1 MKLVI
6 VESPAKA
13 KTIERFLGPEYRVAA
28 SYGHIRDLPR
38 SAREIPEAVRDEP
51 WGRLAVNTGDG
62 FRPVYVVP
70 EESRRHVR
78 ELSRLLRGAD
88 EMLLATDEDREGESI
103 SWHLVEVLK
112 PSVPVRRIAFHEITR
127 SAIREALA
135 NPRGVNRR
143 LVQAQEARR
152 VLDRLYGYSL
162 SPVLWKKVRTKL
174 SAGRVQSVALR
185 LVVDREEE
193 RLRFRV
199 SEFWRARALLTA
211 GDLEFAAL
219 LVRIDG
225 RRVATSKDFDS
236 VTGGPLASSRA
247 VALGEEAAWAI
258 ATGALD
264 AVPWKVAAV
273 DRKSTRQRP
282 APPFTTSTLQQAAS
296 RRLRM
301 TPRQTMRVAQR
312 LYEGIDLG
320 GGDREGLITYMRTDS
335 VTLSEKALAEAG
347 AHVRKA
353 FGDDYHQG
361 PRRYRTKSKLAQ
373 EAHEAVRPTRIM
385 RTPESVSRRLDRQ
398 ELALYRLVWNRTVAS
413 QMADARVDRTTVD
426 LVARIGDVDHTFRAS
441 GSVLRFPGFL
451 KVYGDTRKDQLLP
464 PLAAGDEIHAE
475 GAAGRAEPP
484 APSAG
489 PASRRGAGPSNDQ
502 PDDGSRPDPS
512 PVLLRSVEPERRETR
527 PPPRYTEASLVKKL
541 EEEGI
546 GRPST
551 YTPTISRIQDRD
563 YVRKRDGALVP
574 TYVGL
579 AVTRLLRDHFGKYID
594 LGFTARME
602 DSLDD
607 IAAGE
612 VESRR
617 FLDSFYNGEGD
628 RPGLDREI
636 ADALPGIDF
645 PAVPL
650 GTDPET
656 GKEVRVRIGRNSVF
670 AERGEGDGRESATVP
685 DELLIDELTMER
697 ARELFDSRARTD
709 EPIGTDPGT
718 GEPVFV
724 RVGRYGPFIQLGQ
737 ARRGGEKPRWVG
749 LPKGMDPSDVT
760 LEYAL
765 KLLALPRTLGEDPG
779 SGEEVRAGL
788 GRYGPYVARGR
799 EYRNLGSPDE
809 LFTVTLDEAL
819 VLLSRE
825 KKARR
830 GPQALKAVGAHPET
844 GAEIQL
850 LKGRYGPYVTDGAV
864 NASVPKGRDP
874 MAVDVEEALEL
885 LAKAAERRRTRPPR
899 GRRRAARRR
908 R

>member
-38 SAREIPEAVRDEP
+38 SAREIPAAVRDKP
-51 WGRLAVNTGDG
+51 WGRLAVNTADD

-78 ELSRLLRGAD
+78 ELNKLLRGAD
-88 EMLLATDEDREGESI
+88 EILLATDEDREGESI

-135 NPRGVNRR
+135 HPRQVNRR

-199 SEFWRARALLTA
+199 SEYWRARALLAA
-211 GDLEFAAL
+211 GELEFAAL
-219 LVRIDG
+219 LIRIGG

-247 VALGEEAAWAI
+247 IALDGEAAEAI
-258 ATGALD
+258 ASGAMG
-264 AVPWKVAAV
+264 AVPWKVDTV

-335 VTLSEKALAEAG
+335 VTLSEKALGEAG
-347 AHVRKA
+347 GYIRKS
-353 FGDDYHQG
+353 FGDDYYQG

-373 EAHEAVRPTRIM
+373 EAHEAIRPTRIA
-385 RTPESVSRRLDRQ
+385 RPPQSVARLLDKQ
-398 ELALYRLVWNRTVAS
+398 ELALYRLIWNRTVAS
-413 QMADARVDRTTVD
+413 QMADARVDRTAVD
-426 LVARIGDVDHTFRAS
+426 LVARIGDADHTFRAS

-475 GAAGRAEPP
+475 GSANL
-484 APSAG
+484 AG
-489 PASRRGAGPSNDQ
+489 P
-502 PDDGSRPDPS
+502 PS
-512 PVLLRSVEPERRETR
+512 PPDARGPGGHKSADAPHPPTVLRSVEPERRETK

-563 YVRKRDGALVP
+563 YVRKREGALVP

-602 DSLDD
+602 DALDD
-607 IAAGE
+607 IATGE

-636 ADALPGIDF
+636 EDALPGIDF

-650 GTDPET
+650 GADPET
-656 GKEVRVRIGRNSVF
+656 GKDIRVRIGRNSVF
-670 AERGEGDGRESATVP
+670 AECGEGDERESATIP
-685 DELLIDELTMER
+685 DEILIDELTIER
-697 ARELFDSRARTD
+697 ARELIDARSRTG

-718 GEPVFV
+718 DLPVFV
-724 RVGRYGPFIQLGQ
+724 RIGQYGPYVQLGE
-737 ARRGGEKPRWVG
+737 ARKGRDKPRWVG
-749 LPKGMDPSDVT
+749 LPKGMEASDVT

-765 KLLALPRTLGEDPG
+765 KLLSLPRTLGEDPG

-799 EYRNLGSPDE
+799 EYRNLQSPDDM
-809 LFTVTLDEAL
+809 FTVTLDEAL
-819 VLLSRE
+819 ALLAQPKRP
-825 KKARR
+825 RR
-830 GPQALKAVGAHPET
+830 GHQALKVVGTHPET
-844 GAEIQL
+844 GAEIRL
-850 LKGRYGPYVTDGAV
+850 LKGRYGPYVTDGEV
-864 NASVPKGRDP
+864 NASIPKGRDP
-874 MAVDVEEALEL
+874 MAVTVEEALEL
-885 LAKAAERRRTRPPR
+885 MARAAERRKTRPPR
-899 GRRRAARRR
+899 GRRRVARRR
-908 R
+908 G

>member
-1 MKLVI
+1 M
-6 VESPAKA
+6 
-13 KTIERFLGPEYRVAA
+13 
-28 SYGHIRDLPR
+28 
-38 SAREIPEAVRDEP
+38 
-51 WGRLAVNTGDG
+51 
-62 FRPVYVVP
+62 
-70 EESRRHVR
+70 
-78 ELSRLLRGAD
+78 
-88 EMLLATDEDREGESI
+88 
-103 SWHLVEVLK
+103 EVLK

-135 NPRGVNRR
+135 HPRQVNRR

-199 SEFWRARALLTA
+199 SEYWRARALLAA
-211 GDLEFAAL
+211 GELEFAAL
-219 LVRIDG
+219 LIRIGG

-247 VALGEEAAWAI
+247 IALDGEAAEAI
-258 ATGALD
+258 ASGAMG
-264 AVPWKVAAV
+264 AVPWKVDTV

-335 VTLSEKALAEAG
+335 VTLSEKALGEAG
-347 AHVRKA
+347 GYIRKS
-353 FGDDYHQG
+353 FGDDYYQG

-373 EAHEAVRPTRIM
+373 EAHEAIRPTRIA
-385 RTPESVSRRLDRQ
+385 RPPRSVARLLDKQ
-398 ELALYRLVWNRTVAS
+398 ELALYRLIWNRTVAS

-426 LVARIGDVDHTFRAS
+426 LVARIGDADHTFRAS

-475 GAAGRAEPP
+475 GSANL
-484 APSAG
+484 AG
-489 PASRRGAGPSNDQ
+489 P
-502 PDDGSRPDPS
+502 PS
-512 PVLLRSVEPERRETR
+512 PPDARGPGGHKSADAPHPPTVLRSVEPERRETK

-563 YVRKRDGALVP
+563 YVRKREGALVP

-602 DSLDD
+602 DALDD
-607 IAAGE
+607 IATGE

-636 ADALPGIDF
+636 EDALPGIDF

-650 GTDPET
+650 GADPET
-656 GKEVRVRIGRNSVF
+656 GKDIRVRIGRNSVF
-670 AERGEGDGRESATVP
+670 AECGEGDERESATIP
-685 DELLIDELTMER
+685 DEILIDELTIER
-697 ARELFDSRARTD
+697 ARELIDARSRTG

-718 GEPVFV
+718 DLPVFV
-724 RVGRYGPFIQLGQ
+724 RIGQYGPYVQLGE
-737 ARRGGEKPRWVG
+737 ARKGRDKPRWVG
-749 LPKGMDPSDVT
+749 LPKGMEASDVT

-765 KLLALPRTLGEDPG
+765 KLLSLPRTLGEDPG

-799 EYRNLGSPDE
+799 EYRNLQSPDDM
-809 LFTVTLDEAL
+809 FTVTLDEAL
-819 VLLSRE
+819 ALLAHPKRP
-825 KKARR
+825 RR
-830 GPQALKAVGAHPET
+830 GPQALKVVGTHPET
-844 GAEIQL
+844 GAEIRL
-850 LKGRYGPYVTDGAV
+850 LKGRYGPYVTDGEV
-864 NASVPKGRDP
+864 NASIPKGRDP
-874 MAVDVEEALEL
+874 MAVTVEEALEL
-885 LAKAAERRRTRPPR
+885 MARAAERRKTRPPR
-899 GRRRAARRR
+899 GRRRVARRR
-908 R
+908 G

>member
-13 KTIERFLGPEYRVAA
+13 KTIERFLGPDYRVAA

-38 SAREIPEAVRDEP
+38 SAREIPAAVRDKS
-51 WGRLAVNTGDG
+51 WGRLAVNTADG

-70 EESRRHVR
+70 EESRRYVR
-78 ELSRLLRGAD
+78 ELNKLLRGAD
-88 EMLLATDEDREGESI
+88 EVLLATDEDREGESI

-127 SAIREALA
+127 SAIQEALA
-135 NPRGVNRR
+135 NPRQVNRR

-193 RLRFRV
+193 RLRFRM
-199 SEFWRARALLTA
+199 SEYWRARALLAA
-211 GDLEFAAL
+211 GDLEFAAV
-219 LVRIDG
+219 LVRVG
-225 RRVATSKDFDS
+225 ERRVATSKDFDS
-236 VTGGPLASSRA
+236 VTGGPLPSSRA
-247 VALGEEAAWAI
+247 VALDGEAAEEI
-258 ATGALD
+258 ASGAMA
-264 AVPWKVAAV
+264 AVPWRVDTV

-301 TPRQTMRVAQR
+301 TPRQAMRVAQR

-335 VTLSEKALAEAG
+335 LTLSEKALGEAG
-347 AHVRKA
+347 GYIRRA
-353 FGDDYHQG
+353 FGDDYYQG

-373 EAHEAVRPTRIM
+373 EAHEAIRPTRIS
-385 RTPESVSRRLDRQ
+385 RTPESVARVLDKQ
-398 ELALYRLVWNRTVAS
+398 ELALYRLVWNRTLAS
-413 QMADARVDRTTVD
+413 QMADARADRTTAD

-451 KVYGDTRKDQLLP
+451 KVYGETRKDQLLP
-464 PLAAGDEIHAE
+464 PLAEGDEIHAD
-475 GAAGRAEPP
+475 GAAP
-484 APSAG
+484 ARGPQPTAAGFGQESDETTPSH
-489 PASRRGAGPSNDQ
+489 PAT
-502 PDDGSRPDPS
+502 
-512 PVLLRSVEPERRETR
+512 VLRSIEPERRETK

-563 YVRKRDGALVP
+563 YVRKREGALVP

-579 AVTRLLRDHFGKYID
+579 AVTRLLRDHFGKYVD

-602 DSLDD
+602 DALDD
-607 IAAGE
+607 IATGE

-636 ADALPGIDF
+636 ERALPDIDF
-645 PAVPL
+645 PTVPV

-656 GKEVRVRIGRNSVF
+656 GKDIRVRIGRNSVF
-670 AERGEGDGRESATVP
+670 AERGEGDDRETATIP
-685 DELLIDELTMER
+685 DTVLIDELDVAR
-697 ARELFDSRARTD
+697 ARELFDSRSRTN

-718 GEPVFV
+718 GQPVFL
-724 RVGRYGPFIQLGQ
+724 RVGQYGPYLQLGE
-737 ARRGGEKPRWVG
+737 ARKGREKPRWVG
-749 LPKGMDPSDVT
+749 LPKGVDASEVT
-760 LEYAL
+760 LDYAL
-765 KLLALPRTLGEDPG
+765 QLLSLPRTLGTDPG
-779 SGEEVRAGL
+779 TGEEVSAGL
-788 GRYGPYVARGR
+788 GRYGPYVTRGR
-799 EYRNLGSPDE
+799 EFRSLESPDQM
-809 LFTVTLDEAL
+809 FTVTLDEAL
-819 VLLSRE
+819 ALLAQ
-825 KKARR
+825 KKRSRR
-830 GPQALKAVGAHPET
+830 GPEALKVVGTHPDT
-844 GAEIQL
+844 GAEIRL
-850 LKGRYGPYVTDGAV
+850 LKGRYGPYVTDGEV
-864 NASVPKGRDP
+864 NASIPKGRDP
-874 MAVDVEEALEL
+874 MATTVEEALEL
-885 LAKAAERRRTRPPR
+885 MARAAERKKTRPSR
-899 GRRRAARRR
+899 GRRRTARRR
-908 R
+908 G

>member
-38 SAREIPEAVRDEP
+38 SAREIPAALRDKP
-51 WGRLAVNTGDG
+51 WGRLAVDTEDG
-62 FRPVYVVP
+62 FRPVYIVP
-70 EESRRHVR
+70 EESRRYVR
-78 ELSRLLRGAD
+78 ELNRLLRGAD
-88 EMLLATDEDREGESI
+88 EILLATDEDREGESI

-135 NPRGVNRR
+135 NPRQVNRR

-152 VLDRLYGYSL
+152 VLDRLFGYSL

-199 SEFWRARALLTA
+199 SEYWRARALLAA
-211 GDLEFAAL
+211 GDLEFAAV
-219 LVRIDG
+219 LVRIG
-225 RRVATSKDFDS
+225 GQRVATSKDFDS
-236 VTGGPLASSRA
+236 VTGAPLASSRA
-247 VALGEEAAWAI
+247 VALDGEGAGAI
-258 ATGALD
+258 ASGAMD
-264 AVPWKVAAV
+264 AVPWKVEAV

-335 VTLSEKALAEAG
+335 VTLSGKALGEAG
-347 AHVRKA
+347 DYIKVT
-353 FGDDYHQG
+353 FGDEYHQG

-373 EAHEAVRPTRIM
+373 EAHEAIRPTRIT
-385 RTPESVSRRLDRQ
+385 RAPQSVERLLDRQ
-398 ELALYRLVWNRTVAS
+398 ELALYRLIWNRTVAS
-413 QMADARVDRTTVD
+413 QMADARVDRTSVD
-426 LVARIGDVDHTFRAS
+426 LVARIGGVDHTFRAS

-464 PLAAGDEIHAE
+464 ALAPGDEIHAE
-475 GAAGRAEPP
+475 GDAHLEDP
-484 APSAG
+484 AT
-489 PASRRGAGPSNDQ
+489 
-502 PDDGSRPDPS
+502 
-512 PVLLRSVEPERRETR
+512 VLRSVEPERRETR

-563 YVRKRDGALVP
+563 YVRKREGALVP

-607 IAAGE
+607 IATGE

-617 FLDSFYNGEGD
+617 FLDAFYNGEGSQ
-628 RPGLDREI
+628 PGLDREI
-636 ADALPGIDF
+636 ESALPGIDF

-656 GKEVRVRIGRNSVF
+656 GKDIRVRIGRNSVF
-670 AERGEGDGRESATVP
+670 AERGEGDERVSATIP
-685 DELLIDELTMER
+685 DELLIDELTVER
-697 ARELFDSRARTD
+697 VRELFQARAQTD

-718 GEPVFV
+718 GHPVFI
-724 RVGRYGPFIQLGQ
+724 RVGQYGPYVQLGE
-737 ARRGGEKPRWVG
+737 ARKGGDKPRWVG
-749 LPKGMDPSDVT
+749 LPKGMDAAEVT
-760 LEYAL
+760 LDYAL
-765 KLLALPRTLGEDPG
+765 KLLSLPRTLGKDPD

-788 GRYGPYVARGR
+788 GRYGPYVARSR
-799 EYRNLGSPDE
+799 EFRSLQSPDE
-809 LFTVTLDEAL
+809 MFTVTLDDALALLAQEKRPRRGREAL
-819 VLLSRE
+819 KV
-825 KKARR
+825 
-830 GPQALKAVGAHPET
+830 VGAHPET
-844 GAEIQL
+844 GAEIRL
-850 LKGRYGPYVTDGAV
+850 LKGRYGPYVTDGQV
-864 NASVPKGRDP
+864 NASIPKGQDP
-874 MAVDVEEALEL
+874 MAVTVEEALAL
-885 LAKAAERRRTRPPR
+885 MAKAAERKKTRSPR
-899 GRRRAARRR
+899 GRRRTARRKG
-908 R
+908 

>member
-13 KTIERFLGPEYRVAA
+13 KTIERFLGQGYKVAA

-38 SAREIPEAVRDEP
+38 RAREIPEAVRDKP
-51 WGRLAVNTGDG
+51 WGRLAVDTTDG
-62 FRPVYVVP
+62 FRPVYIVP
-70 EESRRHVR
+70 EENRRYVR
-78 ELSRLLRGAD
+78 ELNRLLKGAD
-88 EMLLATDEDREGESI
+88 EILLATDEDREGESI

-127 SAIREALA
+127 SAIQEALA
-135 NPRGVNRR
+135 NPRPVNRR
-143 LVQAQEARR
+143 LVRAQEARR
-152 VLDRLYGYSL
+152 VLDRLFGYSL

-199 SEFWRARALLTA
+199 SEYWRARASLAA
-211 GDLEFAAL
+211 GDLEFAAV
-219 LVRIDG
+219 LVRVGD
-225 RRVATSKDFDS
+225 RAVATARDFDS

-247 VALGEEAAWAI
+247 VALDGTAAGEIAA
-258 ATGALD
+258 GAMA
-264 AVPWKVAAV
+264 AVPWRVGAV

-301 TPRQTMRVAQR
+301 TPRQTMSVAQR

-335 VTLSEKALAEAG
+335 VTLSTKALSEVG
-347 AHVRKA
+347 AYILRA
-353 FGDDYHQG
+353 FGDDYYLR

-373 EAHEAVRPTRIM
+373 EAHEAIRPTRIT
-385 RTPESVSRRLDRQ
+385 RTPDSVARLLDKR

-413 QMADARVDRTTVD
+413 QMADARVDRTTAD

-451 KVYGDTRKDQLLP
+451 RVYGDTRKDQLLP
-464 PLAAGDEIHAE
+464 SLEPGDEIHAE
-475 GAAGRAEPP
+475 GDSREASGLRHPGSDDEAPP
-484 APSAG
+484 AT
-489 PASRRGAGPSNDQ
+489 
-502 PDDGSRPDPS
+502 
-512 PVLLRSVEPERRETR
+512 VLRSVEPERRETR

-563 YVRKRDGALVP
+563 YVRKREGALVP

-579 AVTRLLRDHFGKYID
+579 AVTRLLRDHFGRYID

-602 DSLDD
+602 DALDD

-636 ADALPGIDF
+636 ERALPGIDF
-645 PAVPL
+645 PTVPV
-650 GTDPET
+650 GADPET
-656 GKEVRVRIGRNSVF
+656 GERIRVRIGRNSHYL
-670 AERGEGDGRESATVP
+670 ERGEGEDRETATIP
-685 DELLIDELTMER
+685 DELLIDELTVER
-697 ARELFDSRARTD
+697 ARELIATRPRSGELIGTDPDTGLPVSVRVGQYGPYVQLGEARKGGEKPRWAGLPKGMAASDLTLD
-709 EPIGTDPGT
+709 YALKLLSLPRTLGTDPGT
-718 GEPVFV
+718 GEKV
-724 RVGRYGPFIQLGQ
+724 
-737 ARRGGEKPRWVG
+737 K
-749 LPKGMDPSDVT
+749 
-760 LEYAL
+760 
-765 KLLALPRTLGEDPG
+765 
-779 SGEEVRAGL
+779 AGL
-788 GRYGPYVARGR
+788 GRYGPYVSRAR
-799 EYRNLGSPDE
+799 EFRNLGSPDRV
-809 LFTVTLDEAL
+809 FTVTLDEAL
-819 VLLSRE
+819 ALLAQE
-825 KKARR
+825 KKRSR
-830 GPQALKAVGAHPET
+830 QGPEVLKVVGSHPET
-844 GAEIQL
+844 GAEIRL
-850 LKGRYGPYVTDGAV
+850 LKGRYGPYLTDGDV
-864 NASVPKGRDP
+864 NASLPKGRDP
-874 MAVDVEEALEL
+874 KEATVEEALEL
-885 LAKAAERRRTRPPR
+885 MARAAERKKSRPAR

-908 R
+908 G

>member
-38 SAREIPEAVRDEP
+38 SAREIPAALRDKP
-51 WGRLAVNTGDG
+51 WGRLAVDTEDG
-62 FRPVYVVP
+62 FKPVYIVP
-70 EESRRHVR
+70 EESRRYVR
-78 ELSRLLRGAD
+78 ELNRLLGGAD
-88 EMLLATDEDREGESI
+88 EILLATDEDREGESI

-135 NPRGVNRR
+135 NPRQVNRR

-152 VLDRLYGYSL
+152 VLDRLFGYSL

-199 SEFWRARALLTA
+199 SEYWRARALLAA
-211 GDLEFAAL
+211 GDLEFAAVL
-219 LVRIDG
+219 IRIG
-225 RRVATSKDFDS
+225 GQRVATSKDFDS
-236 VTGGPLASSRA
+236 VTGVPLASSRA
-247 VALGEEAAWAI
+247 VALDGEGAEAI
-258 ATGALD
+258 ASGAIA
-264 AVPWKVAAV
+264 AVPWRVDAV

-335 VTLSEKALAEAG
+335 VTLSEKALGEAG
-347 AHVRKA
+347 GYIRRT
-353 FGDDYHQG
+353 FGDEYYQG

-373 EAHEAVRPTRIM
+373 EAHEAIRPTRIT
-385 RTPESVSRRLDRQ
+385 RAPQSVSRLLDKQ
-398 ELALYRLVWNRTVAS
+398 ELALYRLIWNRTVAS

-426 LVARIGDVDHTFRAS
+426 LIARIGGVDHTFRAS

-464 PLAAGDEIHAE
+464 PLAPGDEIHAE
-475 GAAGRAEPP
+475 GSGGPPRAVQDTGREQEDA
-484 APSAG
+484 SG
-489 PASRRGAGPSNDQ
+489 PT
-502 PDDGSRPDPS
+502 
-512 PVLLRSVEPERRETR
+512 VLRSVEPERRETR
-527 PPPRYTEASLVKKL
+527 PPPRYTEASLVRKL

-563 YVRKRDGALVP
+563 YVRKREGALVP

-607 IAAGE
+607 IATGE

-617 FLDSFYNGEGD
+617 FLDAFYNGEAD
-628 RPGLDREI
+628 QPGLDREI
-636 ADALPGIDF
+636 EDALPGIDF

-656 GKEVRVRIGRNSVF
+656 GKEIRVRIGRNSVF
-670 AERGEGDGRESATVP
+670 AERGEGDERVSATIP
-685 DELLIDELTMER
+685 DELLIDELTVER
-697 ARELFDSRARTD
+697 ARELFEARAQTD
-709 EPIGTDPGT
+709 QPIGTDPGT
-718 GEPVFV
+718 GQPVFV
-724 RVGRYGPFIQLGQ
+724 RVGKYGPYVQLGE
-737 ARRGGEKPRWVG
+737 ARKGGDKPRWVG
-749 LPKGMDPSDVT
+749 LPKGMDASEVT
-760 LEYAL
+760 LDHAL
-765 KLLALPRTLGEDPG
+765 KLLSLPRTLGKDPD

-788 GRYGPYVARGR
+788 GRYGPFVARGR
-799 EYRNLGSPDE
+799 EFRSLRSPDQM
-809 LFTVTLDEAL
+809 FTVTLDEAL
-819 VLLSRE
+819 ALLAQE
-825 KKARR
+825 KRPRR
-830 GPQALKAVGAHPET
+830 GREALRVVGTHPET
-844 GAEIQL
+844 GAEIRL
-850 LKGRYGPYVTDGAV
+850 LKGRYGPYVTDGQV
-864 NASVPKGRDP
+864 NASMPKGQDP
-874 MAVDVEEALEL
+874 MAVTVEEALEL
-885 LAKAAERRRTRPPR
+885 MAKAAERKKTRPTR

-908 R
+908 G

>member
-38 SAREIPEAVRDEP
+38 SASEIPAALRDKP
-51 WGRLAVNTGDG
+51 WGRLAVDTADG
-62 FRPVYVVP
+62 FRPVYIVP
-70 EESRRHVR
+70 EESRRYVR
-78 ELSRLLRGAD
+78 ELNKLLNGAD
-88 EMLLATDEDREGESI
+88 EVLLATDEDREGESI

-112 PSVPVRRIAFHEITR
+112 PRVPVRRIAFHEITR
-127 SAIREALA
+127 AAIREALA
-135 NPRGVNRR
+135 NPRQVNRR

-199 SEFWRARALLTA
+199 SEYWRARASLAA
-211 GDLEFAAL
+211 GDLEFAAVL
-219 LVRIDG
+219 TRIGG
-225 RRVATSKDFDS
+225 RRIATARDFDS
-236 VTGGPLASSRA
+236 VTGRPLESSRA
-247 VALGEEAAWAI
+247 L
-258 ATGALD
+258 ALD
-264 AVPWKVAAV
+264 GKAAGEIASGAMGAVPWRVDTV

-301 TPRQTMRVAQR
+301 TPRQAMRVAQR

-335 VTLSEKALAEAG
+335 VTLSEKALGEAG
-347 AHVRKA
+347 GYIRKA

-373 EAHEAVRPTRIM
+373 EAHEAIRPTRIA
-385 RTPESVSRRLDRQ
+385 RTPRSVERLLDKQ
-398 ELALYRLVWNRTVAS
+398 ELALYRLIWNRTVAS

-426 LVARIGDVDHTFRAS
+426 LVARIGEVDHTFRSS

-451 KVYGDTRKDQLLP
+451 RVYGDTRKDQLLP
-464 PLAAGDEIHAE
+464 PLAEGDEIHAE
-475 GAAGRAEPP
+475 GR
-484 APSAG
+484 SG
-489 PASRRGAGPSNDQ
+489 P
-502 PDDGSRPDPS
+502 PS
-512 PVLLRSVEPERRETR
+512 PDRELADAPPPTVLRSVEPERRETR
-527 PPPRYTEASLVKKL
+527 PPPRYTEASLVRKL

-563 YVRKRDGALVP
+563 YVRKREGALVP

-602 DSLDD
+602 DALDD
-607 IAAGE
+607 IATGE

-636 ADALPGIDF
+636 EHALPGIDF

-650 GTDPET
+650 GTDPEA
-656 GKEVRVRIGRNSVF
+656 GKDIRVRIGRNSVF
-670 AERGEGDGRESATVP
+670 AERGEGDDRDTATIP
-685 DELLIDELTMER
+685 DELLIDELTVER
-697 ARELFDSRARTD
+697 ARELFNSRSRTG

-718 GEPVFV
+718 GLPVFV
-724 RVGRYGPFIQLGQ
+724 RVGQYGPYVQLG
-737 ARRGGEKPRWVG
+737 AVRKGGEKPRWVG
-749 LPKGMDPSDVT
+749 LPKGMEASEVT

-765 KLLALPRTLGEDPG
+765 KLLSLPRTLGKDPG
-779 SGEEVRAGL
+779 SGEEIRVAL

-799 EYRNLGSPDE
+799 EFRSLQSPDE
-809 LFTVTLDEAL
+809 MFTVTLDEAL
-819 VLLSRE
+819 VLLAQE
-825 KKARR
+825 KKRSRR
-830 GPQALKAVGAHPET
+830 GPEALKVVGTHPDT
-844 GAEIQL
+844 GAEIRL
-850 LKGRYGPYVTDGAV
+850 LKGRYGPYVTDGEV
-864 NASVPKGRDP
+864 NASIPKGRDP
-874 MAVDVEEALEL
+874 MGTTVEEALEL
-885 LAKAAERRRTRPPR
+885 MARAAERKKTRPRR
-899 GRRRAARRR
+899 GRRRPARRR
-908 R
+908 G

>member
-1 MKLVI
+1 MSVKLVI

-38 SAREIPEAVRDEP
+38 SAREIPAALRDKP
-51 WGRLAVNTGDG
+51 WGRLAVDTADG
-62 FRPVYVVP
+62 FRPVYIVP
-70 EESRRHVR
+70 EESRRYVR
-78 ELSRLLRGAD
+78 ELNKLLKGAD
-88 EMLLATDEDREGESI
+88 EVLLATDEDREGESI

-112 PSVPVRRIAFHEITR
+112 PRVPVRRIAFHEITR
-127 SAIREALA
+127 AAIREALA
-135 NPRGVNRR
+135 NPRRVNRR

-152 VLDRLYGYSL
+152 VLDRLFGYSL

-199 SEFWRARALLTA
+199 SEYWRARASLAA
-211 GDLEFAAL
+211 GDLEFAAVL
-219 LVRIDG
+219 TRIGG
-225 RRVATSKDFDS
+225 RRIAAARDFDS
-236 VTGGPLASSRA
+236 VTGRPLVSSRA
-247 VALGEEAAWAI
+247 L
-258 ATGALD
+258 ALD
-264 AVPWKVAAV
+264 GKAAEEIASGAMGAVPWRVDTV

-335 VTLSEKALAEAG
+335 VTLSEKALGEAG
-347 AHVRKA
+347 GYIRKA

-373 EAHEAVRPTRIM
+373 EAHEAIRPTRIA
-385 RTPESVSRRLDRQ
+385 RTPQSVERLLDKQ
-398 ELALYRLVWNRTVAS
+398 ELALYRLIWNRTVAS

-426 LVARIGDVDHTFRAS
+426 LVARIGEVDHTFRSS

-464 PLAAGDEIHAE
+464 PLAEGDEIHAE
-475 GAAGRAEPP
+475 GRSGPPNTGHAQADAAPP
-484 APSAG
+484 T
-489 PASRRGAGPSNDQ
+489 
-502 PDDGSRPDPS
+502 
-512 PVLLRSVEPERRETR
+512 VLRSVEPERRETR
-527 PPPRYTEASLVKKL
+527 PPPRYTEASLVRKL

-563 YVRKRDGALVP
+563 YVRKREGALVP

-602 DSLDD
+602 DALDD
-607 IAAGE
+607 IATGE

-636 ADALPGIDF
+636 EHALPGIDF

-650 GTDPET
+650 GTDPEN
-656 GKEVRVRIGRNSVF
+656 GKDIRVRIGRNSVF
-670 AERGEGDGRESATVP
+670 AERGEGDDRDTATIP
-685 DELLIDELTMER
+685 DELLIDELTVER
-697 ARELFDSRARTD
+697 ARELFNSRSHTG

-718 GEPVFV
+718 GLPVFV
-724 RVGRYGPFIQLGQ
+724 RVGQYGPYVQLGAVQ
-737 ARRGGEKPRWVG
+737 KGGEKPRWVG
-749 LPKGMDPSDVT
+749 LPKGMEASEVT

-765 KLLALPRTLGEDPG
+765 KLLSLPRTLGKDPG
-779 SGEEVRAGL
+779 SGEEIRVGL

-799 EYRNLGSPDE
+799 EFRSLKSPDE
-809 LFTVTLDEAL
+809 MFTVTLDEAL
-819 VLLSRE
+819 VLLAQE
-825 KKARR
+825 KKRSRR
-830 GPQALKAVGAHPET
+830 GPEALKVVGTHPDT
-844 GAEIQL
+844 GAEIRL
-850 LKGRYGPYVTDGAV
+850 LKGRYGPYVTDGEV
-864 NASVPKGRDP
+864 NASIPKGRDP
-874 MAVDVEEALEL
+874 MGTTVEEALEL
-885 LAKAAERRRTRPPR
+885 MARAAERKKTRPRR
-899 GRRRAARRR
+899 GRRPARRR
-908 R
+908 G

>member
-13 KTIERFLGPEYRVAA
+13 KTIERFLGPESRVAA

-38 SAREIPEAVRDEP
+38 SAREIPAAVRDKP
-51 WGRLAVNTGDG
+51 WGRLAVDTADG
-62 FRPVYVVP
+62 FRPVYIVP

-78 ELSRLLRGAD
+78 ELNRLLRGAD
-88 EMLLATDEDREGESI
+88 EILLATDEDREGESI

-135 NPRGVNRR
+135 NPRRVNRR

-199 SEFWRARALLTA
+199 SEYWRARALLAA
-211 GDLEFAAL
+211 GELEFAAL
-219 LVRIDG
+219 LIRVGG

-236 VTGGPLASSRA
+236 VTGRPLASSRA
-247 VALGEEAAWAI
+247 IALDGEAARKI
-258 ATGALD
+258 ATGALA
-264 AVPWKVAAV
+264 AVPWKVDAV

-335 VTLSEKALAEAG
+335 LTLSEKALGEAG
-347 AHVRKA
+347 GYIRKS
-353 FGDDYHQG
+353 FGDEYYQG
-361 PRRYRTKSKLAQ
+361 PRRYRTKSKIAQ
-373 EAHEAVRPTRIM
+373 EAHEAIRPTRIA
-385 RTPESVSRRLDRQ
+385 RTPDSVARLLDRQ
-398 ELALYRLVWNRTVAS
+398 ELALYRLIWKRNVAS
-413 QMADARVDRTTVD
+413 QMTDARVDRTTVD
-426 LVARIGDVDHTFRAS
+426 LIARIGDADHTFRAS

-464 PLAAGDEIHAE
+464 QLAVGDEIHAE
-475 GAAGRAEPP
+475 GAETLPLQDAPRPP
-484 APSAG
+484 T
-489 PASRRGAGPSNDQ
+489 
-502 PDDGSRPDPS
+502 
-512 PVLLRSVEPERRETR
+512 LLRSVEPDRRETR

-563 YVRKRDGALVP
+563 YVRKREGALVP

-602 DSLDD
+602 DALDD
-607 IAAGE
+607 IATGE
-612 VESRR
+612 VESRL
-617 FLDSFYNGEGD
+617 FLDAFYNGEDD

-636 ADALPGIDF
+636 EDALPGIDF
-645 PAVPL
+645 PVIPL

-656 GKEVRVRIGRNSVF
+656 GKDIRVRIGRNSVF
-670 AERGEGDGRESATVP
+670 AECGEGDERVSATIP
-685 DELLIDELTMER
+685 DEILIDELTVDR
-697 ARELFDSRARTD
+697 ARELFDARSRTG
-709 EPIGTDPGT
+709 EPIGTDPDT
-718 GEPVFV
+718 GLPVFV
-724 RVGRYGPFIQLGQ
+724 RVGQYGPYLQLGE
-737 ARRGGEKPRWVG
+737 ARKGRDKPRWVG
-749 LPKGMDPSDVT
+749 LPKGMDASEVT
-760 LEYAL
+760 LDYAL

-799 EYRNLGSPDE
+799 EYRNLRTPDE

-819 VLLSRE
+819 VLLARE
-825 KKARR
+825 KKPRR
-830 GPQALKAVGAHPET
+830 GPQVLKVVGNHPET
-844 GAEIQL
+844 GAEIRL
-850 LKGRYGPYVTDGAV
+850 LKGRYGPYVTDGDV
-864 NASVPKGRDP
+864 NASIPKGRDP
-874 MAVDVEEALEL
+874 RAVTVEEAAEFM
-885 LAKAAERRRTRPPR
+885 AKAAERRKTRPPR
-899 GRRRAARRR
+899 GRRRVARRR
-908 R
+908 G

>member
-38 SAREIPEAVRDEP
+38 SAREIPAAVRDKP
-51 WGRLAVNTGDG
+51 WGRLAVDTEDG

-78 ELSRLLRGAD
+78 ELNKLLRGAD
-88 EMLLATDEDREGESI
+88 EILLATDEDREGESI

-135 NPRGVNRR
+135 HPRQVNRR

-199 SEFWRARALLTA
+199 SEYWRARALLAA
-211 GDLEFAAL
+211 GEMEFAAVL
-219 LVRIDG
+219 IRVGG

-247 VALGEEAAWAI
+247 IALDGEAAEAI
-258 ATGALD
+258 ASGAMD
-264 AVPWKVAAV
+264 AVPWKVDTV

-335 VTLSEKALAEAG
+335 LTLSEKALGEAG
-347 AHVRKA
+347 GYIRKS
-353 FGDDYHQG
+353 FGDDYYQG

-373 EAHEAVRPTRIM
+373 EAHEAIRPTRIA
-385 RTPESVSRRLDRQ
+385 RAPQSVARLLDKQ
-398 ELALYRLVWNRTVAS
+398 ELALYRLIWNRTVAS

-426 LVARIGDVDHTFRAS
+426 LVARIGDADHTFRAT

-464 PLAAGDEIHAE
+464 PLEPGDEIHAE
-475 GAAGRAEPP
+475 GSANL
-484 APSAG
+484 AG
-489 PASRRGAGPSNDQ
+489 P
-502 PDDGSRPDPS
+502 PS
-512 PVLLRSVEPERRETR
+512 PPDAPGPGGHQGTDAPHPPTVLRSVEPERRETK

-602 DSLDD
+602 DALDD
-607 IAAGE
+607 IATGE
-612 VESRR
+612 VESKR

-628 RPGLDREI
+628 QPGLDREI
-636 ADALPGIDF
+636 EDALPDIGF

-656 GKEVRVRIGRNSVF
+656 GKDIRVRIGRNSVF
-670 AERGEGDGRESATVP
+670 AECGEGDERESATIP
-685 DELLIDELTMER
+685 DETLIDELTVNR
-697 ARELFDSRARTD
+697 VRELIDARSRTG
-709 EPIGTDPGT
+709 EPIGTDPDT
-718 GEPVFV
+718 GLPVFV
-724 RVGRYGPFIQLGQ
+724 RIGQYGPYVQLGE
-737 ARRGGEKPRWVG
+737 ARKGRDKPRWAG
-749 LPKGMDPSDVT
+749 LPKGMDASEVT

-765 KLLALPRTLGEDPG
+765 KLLSLPRTLGEDPG
-779 SGEEVRAGL
+779 SGEEVKAGL

-799 EYRNLGSPDE
+799 EYRSLQSPDE
-809 LFTVTLDEAL
+809 MFTVTLDEAL
-819 VLLSRE
+819 ALLAQPKRS
-825 KKARR
+825 RR
-830 GPQALKAVGAHPET
+830 GPEALKVVGTHPET
-844 GAEIQL
+844 GAEIRL
-850 LKGRYGPYVTDGAV
+850 LKGRYGPYVTDGEI
-864 NASVPKGRDP
+864 NASIPKGRDP
-874 MAVDVEEALEL
+874 MAVTVEEALEL
-885 LAKAAERRRTRPPR
+885 MAKAAERRKTRPAR
-899 GRRRAARRR
+899 GRRRVARRR
-908 R
+908 G

>member
-38 SAREIPEAVRDEP
+38 SAREIPAAVRDKP
-51 WGRLAVNTGDG
+51 WGRLAVDTSDG

-78 ELSRLLRGAD
+78 ELNKLLRGAD
-88 EMLLATDEDREGESI
+88 EILLATDEDREGESI

-135 NPRGVNRR
+135 HPRQVNRR

-199 SEFWRARALLTA
+199 SEYWRARALLAA
-211 GDLEFAAL
+211 GELEFAAVL
-219 LVRIDG
+219 IRVGG

-236 VTGGPLASSRA
+236 VTGGPLPSSRA
-247 VALGEEAAWAI
+247 IVLDGEAAEAI
-258 ATGALD
+258 ASGAMD
-264 AVPWKVAAV
+264 AVPWKVDTV

-335 VTLSEKALAEAG
+335 LTLSEKALGEAG
-347 AHVRKA
+347 GYIRKS
-353 FGDDYHQG
+353 FGDDYYQG

-373 EAHEAVRPTRIM
+373 EAHEAIRPTRIA
-385 RTPESVSRRLDRQ
+385 RKPDSVARLLDKQ
-398 ELALYRLVWNRTVAS
+398 ELALYRLIWNRTVAS

-426 LVARIGDVDHTFRAS
+426 LVARIGDADHTFRAS

-475 GAAGRAEPP
+475 G
-484 APSAG
+484 SANL
-489 PASRRGAGPSNDQ
+489 ASP
-502 PDDGSRPDPS
+502 PS
-512 PVLLRSVEPERRETR
+512 PPVARGPGGHQGTDAPHPPTVLRSVEPERRETK

-563 YVRKRDGALVP
+563 YVRKREGALVP

-602 DSLDD
+602 DALDD
-607 IAAGE
+607 IATGE
-612 VESRR
+612 VESKR
-617 FLDSFYNGEGD
+617 FLDAFYNGED
-628 RPGLDREI
+628 DQPGLDREI
-636 ADALPGIDF
+636 EDALPDIDF

-650 GTDPET
+650 GTDPDT
-656 GKEVRVRIGRNSVF
+656 GRDIRVRIGRNSVF
-670 AERGEGDGRESATVP
+670 AECGEGDERESATIP
-685 DELLIDELTMER
+685 DEILIDELTVNR
-697 ARELFDSRARTD
+697 VRELIDARSRTG
-709 EPIGTDPGT
+709 EPIGTDPDT
-718 GEPVFV
+718 SLPVFV
-724 RVGRYGPFIQLGQ
+724 RIGQYGPYVQLGE
-737 ARRGGEKPRWVG
+737 ARKGRDKPRWAG
-749 LPKGMDPSDVT
+749 LPKGMDASEVT
-760 LEYAL
+760 LDYAL
-765 KLLALPRTLGEDPG
+765 KLLSLPRTLGEDPG
-779 SGEEVRAGL
+779 SGEKVRAGL

-799 EYRNLGSPDE
+799 EYRSLQSPDE
-809 LFTVTLDEAL
+809 MFTVTLDEAL
-819 VLLSRE
+819 ALLAQPKRS
-825 KKARR
+825 RR
-830 GPQALKAVGAHPET
+830 GPEALKEVGTHPET
-844 GAEIQL
+844 GAEIRL
-850 LKGRYGPYVTDGAV
+850 LKGRYGPYVTDGEI
-864 NASVPKGRDP
+864 NASIPKGRDP
-874 MAVDVEEALEL
+874 MAVTVEEALEL
-885 LAKAAERRRTRPPR
+885 MAKAAERRKTRPAR
-899 GRRRAARRR
+899 GRRRVARRR
-908 R
+908 G

>member
-38 SAREIPEAVRDEP
+38 SSREIPAAVRDKP
-51 WGRLAVNTGDG
+51 WGRLAVDTGDG
-62 FRPVYVVP
+62 FRPVYIVP

-78 ELSRLLRGAD
+78 ELSKLLKGAD
-88 EMLLATDEDREGESI
+88 EVLLATDEDREGESI

-135 NPRGVNRR
+135 NPRQVNRR

-152 VLDRLYGYSL
+152 VLDRLFGYSL

-199 SEFWRARALLTA
+199 SEYWRARATLAA
-211 GDLEFAAL
+211 GDLEFAAV
-219 LVRIDG
+219 LVRIGG
-225 RRVATSKDFDS
+225 RRVATSKDFDP
-236 VTGGPLASSRA
+236 VTGRPLASSRA
-247 VALGEEAAWAI
+247 I
-258 ATGALD
+258 ALD
-264 AVPWKVAAV
+264 GNAAEEIASSAFGSVPWRVDTV

-296 RRLRM
+296 GRLRM
-301 TPRQTMRVAQR
+301 SPRQTMRTAQR

-335 VTLSEKALAEAG
+335 VTLSEKALGEAG
-347 AHVRKA
+347 SYVKKA
-353 FGDDYHQG
+353 FGDEYYQG

-373 EAHEAVRPTRIM
+373 EAHEGIRPTRIA
-385 RTPESVSRRLDRQ
+385 RTPESVARLLDKQ
-398 ELALYRLVWNRTVAS
+398 GLALYRLIWNRTVAS

-426 LVARIGDVDHTFRAS
+426 LVARIGDVDHVFRGS
-441 GSVLRFPGFL
+441 GSILRFPGFL
-451 KVYGDTRKDQLLP
+451 KVYGDTKKDQLLP
-464 PLAAGDEIHAE
+464 ALAPGDEIHAE
-475 GAAGRAEPP
+475 GDVRVEVPPATRDGAGREPGDE
-484 APSAG
+484 AAH
-489 PASRRGAGPSNDQ
+489 
-502 PDDGSRPDPS
+502 RPVT
-512 PVLLRSVEPERRETR
+512 VLRAVEPERRETK

-563 YVRKRDGALVP
+563 YVRKREGVLIP

-594 LGFTARME
+594 VGFTARME

-607 IAAGE
+607 IATGE

-636 ADALPGIDF
+636 EDAMPGIDF

-650 GTDPET
+650 GDDPET
-656 GKEVRVRIGRNSVF
+656 GRAIRVRIGRNSVF
-670 AERGEGDGRESATVP
+670 AERGEGDERESATIP
-685 DELLIDELTMER
+685 EDLLIDELTVER
-697 ARELFDSRARTD
+697 AGELIDSRSRTG

-718 GEPVFV
+718 ELPVFL
-724 RVGRYGPFIQLGQ
+724 RVGPFGPYVQLGEAQ
-737 ARRGGEKPRWVG
+737 KGGDKPRWVG
-749 LPKGMDPSDVT
+749 LPKGMDASEVT
-760 LEYAL
+760 LDYAL
-765 KLLALPRTLGEDPG
+765 KLLSLPRTLGQDPDG
-779 SGEEVRAGL
+779 GEEVRAGL
-788 GRYGPYVARGR
+788 GKYGPYVARGR
-799 EYRNLGSPDE
+799 EYRSLQTADE

-819 VLLSRE
+819 VLLAR
-825 KKARR
+825 KKKSRR
-830 GPQALKAVGAHPET
+830 GGEPLKVVGTHPAT
-844 GAEIQL
+844 GAEIRL
-850 LKGRYGPYVTDGAV
+850 LKGRYGPYVTDGEV
-864 NASVPKGRDP
+864 NASIPKGRDP
-874 MAVDVEEALEL
+874 MATTVEEAVEL
-885 LAKAAERRRTRPPR
+885 MARAAERKKTRPPR
-899 GRRRAARRR
+899 GRRRAGPRRG
-908 R
+908 